1 MADLHARLAAAERA
15 AREAGEALR
24 HHGRIQVRAK
34 ADNDFVTEMDV
45 KTERALRAAL
55 LGAFPEDEFLGEES
69 GGAERAAGRWIVDPD
84 RRHAELHARPSRL
97 CDLHRLRARRAR
109 CCIGCVYMPDT
120 DEMFCAIRGEGAT
133 LNGEPI
139 HVSDIADPHQA
150 IAHLGYGHRC
160 KPDRDRTMRLLPGLF
175 DRISDIRRFG
185 SAAYA
190 LCCVACGRSEIF
202 FELGLHIYD
211 VAAGAVILRRGGRA
225 RDRLDGGRRLARG
238 ARFSRQTVL
247 LHDFM
252 LRQLAPESNT

>member
-1 MADLHARLAAAERA
+1 MD
-15 AREAGEALR
+15 GEM
-24 HHGRIQVRAK
+24 Q
-34 ADNDFVTEMDV
+34 
-45 KTERALRAAL
+45 
-55 LGAFPEDEFLGEES
+55 
-69 GGAERAAGRWIVDPD
+69 
-84 RRHAELHARPSRL
+84 
-97 CDLHRLRARRAR
+97 
-109 CCIGCVYMPDT
+109 IGCVYIPDT

-139 HVSDIADPHQA
+139 HVSEIADPHQA

-211 VAAGAVILRRGGRA
+211 VAAGAVILREAGGRVTGWTA
-225 RDRLDGGRRLARG
+225 DADWREGQILATNG
-238 ARFSRQTVL
+238 L

-252 LRQLAPESNT
+252 LAELAPGR

>member
-1 MADLHARLAAAERA
+1 MVDLHARLAVAERA
-15 AREAGEALR
+15 AREAGDALR

-34 ADNDFVTEMDV
+34 ADNDYVTEMDV
-45 KTERALRAAL
+45 KTEQALRSAL

-69 GGAERAAGRWIVDPD
+69 GGAERAAGRWIVDPID
-84 RRHAELHARPSRL
+84 GTQSFMRGHHGYAISIGYEH
-97 CDLHRLRARRAR
+97 DGVMQ
-109 CCIGCVYMPDT
+109 IGCVYMPDN

-139 HVSDIADPHQA
+139 HVSDISDPHQA

-160 KPDRDRTMRLLPGLF
+160 KPNRDRTMRLLPDLF

-211 VAAGAVILRRGGRA
+211 LAAGVVILEEAGGRA
-225 RDRLDGGRRLARG
+225 SGWTADADWRDGDVLATNG
-238 ARFSRQTVL
+238 L
-247 LHDFM
+247 LHEFM
-252 LRQLAPESNT
+252 LNQLALKD